1 MKVKIKVVENGRL
14 PSYKTKGSVG
24 ADCYARLEKPVTIPA
39 MSTKII
45 PLGFCVEIP
54 KGYEMQIRPRS
65 GLATKRKYTSL
76 GTIDSDYRGEVGAIF
91 YNDTNEDFIV
101 NPGDRIVQAVI
112 APVIIAEWEI
122 TKELSDTDRGNGGYG
137 HTGI

>member
-1 MKVKIKVVENGRL
+1 MKVKIKVVKDGIL
-14 PSYKTKGSVG
+14 PSYKTEGSVG
-24 ADCYARLEKPVTIPA
+24 ADCYARLDKPVIIPA

-65 GLATKRKYTSL
+65 GLSTKRKHTSL

-101 NPGDRIVQAVI
+101 NPGDRIAQAVI
-112 APVIIAEWEI
+112 APVIIAEWESVE
-122 TKELSDTDRGNGGYG
+122 ELSLTDRGNGGYG